1 MATFLDFEK
10 PIAELQSRID
20 ELRRTAEGGSVDIL
34 AEITPLQAKADG
46 CSRTLMPG

>member
-20 ELRRTAEGGSVDIL
+20 ELRQTAEGGTVNID
-34 AEITPLQAKADG
+34 AEIGPLQA
-46 CSRTLMPG
+46 SSFHMP